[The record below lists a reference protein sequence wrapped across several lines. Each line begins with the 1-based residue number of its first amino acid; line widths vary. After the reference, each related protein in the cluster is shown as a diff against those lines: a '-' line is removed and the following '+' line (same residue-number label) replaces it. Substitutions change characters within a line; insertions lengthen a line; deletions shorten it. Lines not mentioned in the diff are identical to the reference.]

1 MSLQNQLLASTTLV
15 AMCGV
20 GLAQSVSATPLPIEE
35 YLLSQV
41 TSVSN
46 TDEPNLDSQVP
57 GEVVGVANE
66 EYVRVRLPDGETRL
80 VPTQNQVSA
89 TSRLRSGSKVILT
102 MRGNRVTRVAQ
113 ASDSDL
119 VALEQQTMP
128 GGTAVRPAPPEMIG
142 QTERIDQLQI
152 DQQQTEQQQIQQQQI
167 QQQQIQQQQIQ
178 QRQPVINR
186 QPQVTPAPQPVAQ
199 PVRAM
204 W

>member
-20 GLAQSVSATPLPIEE
+20 GLAQSVSATPLPTEG

-46 TDEPNLDSQVP
+46 TDEPNLDTQVP
-57 GEVVGVANE
+57 GEVVGVVND
-66 EYVRVRLPDGETRL
+66 EYVRVRLPAGDTRL
-80 VPTQNQVSA
+80 VSTQNQVSA
-89 TSRLRSGSKVILT
+89 TNRLRSGSKVILT
-102 MRGNRVTRVAQ
+102 MRGNRITRVAR
-113 ASDSDL
+113 ASNSDL
-119 VALEQQTMP
+119 VALEQQTMTE
-128 GGTAVRPAPPEMIG
+128 GTAVRPAPPEMIG

-152 DQQQTEQQQIQQQQI
+152 DQQQIQQQQI

-178 QRQPVINR
+178 QRQPAINR
-186 QPQVTPAPQPVAQ
+186 QPQVAPAPQPVVQ